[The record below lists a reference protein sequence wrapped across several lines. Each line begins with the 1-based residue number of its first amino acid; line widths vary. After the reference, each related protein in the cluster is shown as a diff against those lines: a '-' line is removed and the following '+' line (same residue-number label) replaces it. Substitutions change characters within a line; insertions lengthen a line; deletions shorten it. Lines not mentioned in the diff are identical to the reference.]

1 MCQHC
6 NKDAC
11 NHGHHHGNGVS
22 SALSCYKFEILS
34 FLLML
39 SGMLASY
46 AGLFEFLGS
55 RAVWIEI
62 LYYLLA
68 LLPVGWPVVKETYET
83 WRRGDVFNE
92 FSLMALA
99 CAGAF
104 VIGEYPEG
112 VAILLFYSF
121 GEKLEDSASD
131 KARSRIKAL
140 LGSMPEL
147 VVLESND
154 GTEQTVA
161 PESVVPGDVLV
172 VKPGQ
177 KLAVDGQLVY
187 PGYAEFDT
195 SAITGESVPAGVAA
209 GGMVNSGAI
218 PVDKEVKV
226 KAARVYKESTMSRIM
241 DMIEEASSKKSRS
254 ETLLRKIT
262 RWYTPAVM
270 LAALL
275 LFVIPWAVCSVSGD
289 AFDWH
294 LWFYRSL
301 VLMVCSCPCALVVS
315 IPLSYFAAIGNASRA
330 GVLFK
335 GSRYLD
341 AVRSVDTLFLDKT
354 GTLTTG
360 AFNVVGVNSVSG
372 YTSDEV
378 LAYAASLDAQSV
390 HPLALGIKAAARNVP
405 AAVDVVTVPHGMKGV
420 VNGRDIL
427 VGSTALLEA
436 CGVDVP
442 DDDNVYSRVCVA
454 ADGKYAGSIYL
465 EDALKPDIAGTLKEL
480 HGIGVENIVILSG
493 DRTGAVK
500 NVADKV
506 GADGFKAQLLPE
518 NKHCIVEQARA
529 EGRKVAF
536 VGDGINDA
544 PSLAV
549 ADVGI
554 AIGTGGTDVAM
565 ESADAVITGNSL
577 SHLVYAVKLSRKIK
591 RVVAENITLAI
602 GVKLAVMV
610 LGAIG
615 IASLW
620 AAVFA
625 DTGIT
630 LVTVLWT
637 LFCLRSDK
645 K

>member
-1 MCQHC
+1 
-6 NKDAC
+6 
-11 NHGHHHGNGVS
+11 
-22 SALSCYKFEILS
+22 
-34 FLLML
+34 ML
-39 SGMLASY
+39 SGMLVSY
-46 AGLFEFLGS
+46 AGLFESVSSG
-55 RAVWIEI
+55 RGTVWIEI
-62 LYYLLA
+62 LYYLVA
-68 LLPVGWPVVKETYET
+68 LLPVGWPVVKETCEA

-92 FSLMALA
+92 FSLMVLA

-140 LGSMPEL
+140 LGSMPEQ

-154 GTEQTVA
+154 GTELTVA

-187 PGYAEFDT
+187 PEYAEFDT

-209 GGMVNSGAI
+209 GGVVNSGAI

-275 LFVIPWAVCSVSGD
+275 LFAIPWAIYSVSGN

-294 LWFYRSL
+294 LWLYRSL

-341 AVRSVDTLFLDKT
+341 AIRSVDTLFLDKT

-427 VGSTALLEA
+427 VGSTALLETSGA
-436 CGVDVP
+436 DVP
-442 DDDNVYSRVCVA
+442 DDDNAYSRVCVA
-454 ADGKYAGSIYL
+454 ADGKYIGCIYL
-465 EDALKPDIAGTLKEL
+465 EDALKPDISGTLKEL
-480 HGIGVENIVILSG
+480 HGLGVENIVILSG
-493 DRTGAVK
+493 DRAGAVK

-506 GADGFKAQLLPE
+506 GVDGFEAQLLPE
-518 NKHCIVEQARA
+518 NKHYIVEQARA

-544 PSLAV
+544 PSLAG

-591 RVVAENITLAI
+591 RVVTENITLAI

-610 LGAIG
+610 LGAVG

-630 LVTVLWT
+630 LITVLWT